1 MAEIAGLVFPLFGL
15 ILLGY
20 LTARITKQPTEAM
33 GWLNTFIIY
42 VALPCLF
49 FKLLSKTPIEKLT
62 SWEFITANISTT
74 FVIFLA
80 VYAIARL
87 VVKAT
92 TAEAT
97 IQGLAGAYG
106 NIGYMGPGIA
116 LLTFGEE
123 AAVPLALIFCFEN
136 ILHFTI
142 APTMMAL
149 SSGKERRIGA
159 LMAQI
164 AKKVFLHPF
173 ILATIVGVAAAII
186 EFTPPVPIARL
197 IDYLAQAAAP
207 CALFAMGVTL
217 ALRPL
222 KRIPG
227 ELSFI
232 IPFNLVVHPLAMYF
246 SLSFFGDFDPL
257 WVYTAVLLAALP
269 TATNVFVIAQQYGVW
284 VERASATILLTT
296 MLSVVTV
303 TLLLYA
309 MTTGLMPADLFVG

>member
-20 LTARITKQPTEAM
+20 LTARITKQPAEAM

-62 SWEFITANISTT
+62 SWEFITTNVSTT
-74 FVIFLA
+74 FVIFLI

-87 VVKAT
+87 LVKAT
-92 TAEAT
+92 TPEAT

-116 LLTFGEE
+116 LLTFGEA

-136 ILHFTI
+136 VLHFI
-142 APTMMAL
+142 VAPTMMAL
-149 SSGKERRIGA
+149 SGGKERHVAA
-159 LMAQI
+159 LLGQI

-173 ILATIVGVAAAII
+173 IIATIVGVAAAII
-186 EFTPPVPIARL
+186 EFTPPTPIERL

-222 KRIPG
+222 KRVPV
-227 ELSFI
+227 ELTFI
-232 IPFNLVVHPLAMYF
+232 IPFNLVVHPVLMYL
-246 SLSFFGDFDPL
+246 SLSWFGDFDPI

-296 MLSVVTV
+296 MLSVLTV